1 MGDTLSSLFVQPV
14 SISGIGR
21 LAMLVP
27 LTLSISLVYKTMR
40 CERLSSIPLA
50 SVILTIMILVT
61 MGLIGLVL
69 LILFR
74 LLA

>member
-14 SISGIGR
+14 SITGIGR

-50 SVILTIMILVT
+50 SIVLTIMILVT

-69 LILFR
+69 LVLFR